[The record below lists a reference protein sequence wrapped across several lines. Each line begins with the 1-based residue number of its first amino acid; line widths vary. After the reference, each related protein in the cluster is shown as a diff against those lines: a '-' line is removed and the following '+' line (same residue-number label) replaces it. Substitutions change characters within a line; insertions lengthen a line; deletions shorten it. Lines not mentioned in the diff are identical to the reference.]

1 MKNKGYLYVICPF
14 FTQNRKKH
22 PYNYAQGSQNRHLM
36 GPMRGGLD
44 PPLGGSPPVALWF
57 SRGQHPES
65 FGNRWFLPKFEHFC
79 PFQSYFRSFS
89 AAIYLGFGPFQSYF
103 RPFPRRIS
111 GNFGQFSVFQGHFRA
126 ILGHFQAFQS
136 YLEGNTV
143 VGGSIYG
150 LWGRKVLFWVYFGA
164 KYCLK
169 PLYCGFLYAS
179 HLWQFCGY
187 TAEGG
192 FAKNPKTRCC
202 L

>member
-44 PPLGGSPPVALWF
+44 PPWGGSPPVALWF

-79 PFQSYFRSFS
+79 PFQSYFRPGFYPFQSYFRHFLGGS
-89 AAIYLGFGPFQSYF
+89 AAIQARFLPIFRYF

-111 GNFGQFSVFQGHFRA
+111 GKIGQIFRHFSHFLGISCVYRGFLGGSAAILAGFSILGQVFTHFRA
-126 ILGHFQAFQS
+126 ILD
-136 YLEGNTV
+136 
-143 VGGSIYG
+143 
-150 LWGRKVLFWVYFGA
+150 
-164 KYCLK
+164 
-169 PLYCGFLYAS
+169 
-179 HLWQFCGY
+179 
-187 TAEGG
+187 
-192 FAKNPKTRCC
+192 
-202 L
+202 